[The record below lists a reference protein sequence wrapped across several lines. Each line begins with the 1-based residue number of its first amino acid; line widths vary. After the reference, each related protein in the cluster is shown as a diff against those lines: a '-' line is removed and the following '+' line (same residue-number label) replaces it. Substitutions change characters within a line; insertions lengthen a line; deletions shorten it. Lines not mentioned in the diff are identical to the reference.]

1 MSHKSFGSKLN
12 RLSSLSSSNDPL
24 SWMQQYSIHISVS
37 YYDLRSGRNIYTDV
51 EHFGDDVKVILSR
64 KVKYQL
70 NMKITSSFFPE
81 ILTTV

>member
-1 MSHKSFGSKLN
+1 
-12 RLSSLSSSNDPL
+12 
-24 SWMQQYSIHISVS
+24 MQQYSIHISVS
-37 YYDLRSGRNIYTDV
+37 YYDLRSGRNIYTDVV